1 MSDTTFTFTD
11 GSMSYTNSSTV
22 TSNDYGVNR
31 NNLIAV
37 SFGTSCIKIAN
48 LAFMDCPNLTSVSF
62 NGNSVTNIGNS
73 AFRGCTGLT
82 SFTIPSSV
90 NFIGIDALRDCRG
103 LTEILVDASNNSF
116 SNNSGDSVNVLYN
129 KDITTL
135 INYPS
140 GNIASSYT
148 IPSNVTTIF
157 DAAFNNSSNLTSITF
172 QTTTDP
178 SGNQISN
185 VTSIGSFAFRNSGLT
200 SITIP
205 DSAVNLGTGIF
216 ESCVNLVTATMSNT
230 NKIVPN
236 DIFNGCTSLT
246 TVSLSNNTTAIGSSA
261 FEGCSVLTSITIPDN
276 VTHIAANCFKGC
288 STLSSVIMNTTS
300 PLLRI
305 IGNSA
310 FESCPLLTSITIP
323 DSVISIGG
331 NAFVGT
337 GISSSSSSPFTLPD
351 SLTTI
356 GQEAFMG
363 TQLTSLEIPNSVNLT
378 GNGLLKDCVKLE
390 SVSIG
395 ARITRITD
403 EMLSGCSDLTSITV
417 SENVNYIGA
426 KAFNSCTSLSSITLG
441 EGIKSIRNL
450 AFANCIALSPSSSP
464 TTIPEIPVISFLGS
478 TAPMNVGIGL
488 FTGVTKNSYLKVF
501 FYNTNITTD
510 ASGIDIPDIQPKLLK
525 QIQNVVNDTTVYP
538 ISDHTS
544 GTTKQLFYSTSGRP

>member
-1 MSDTTFTFTD
+1 M
-11 GSMSYTNSSTV
+11 SSTV
-22 TSNDYGVNR
+22 FTFDDGSSFSINSPSVRSIDYGNNR
-31 NNLIAV
+31 NGITGV

-48 LAFMDCPNLTSVSF
+48 LTFMDCPNLTSVSF
-62 NGNSVTNIGNS
+62 TGNSVTTIGNS
-73 AFRGCTGLT
+73 AFKGCTGLT

-90 NFIGIDALRDCRG
+90 TFIGIDTFRDCTS
-103 LTEILVDASNNSF
+103 LTEIVVVSNNASF

-148 IPSNVTTIF
+148 IPTTVTTIF
-157 DAAFNNSSNLTSITF
+157 DAAFNNSSNLTSVTF
-172 QTTTDP
+172 H
-178 SGNQISN
+178 NKI
-185 VTSIGSFAFRNSGLT
+185 TSIGSFAFRKSGLI
-200 SITIP
+200 SVTIP
-205 DSAVNLGTGIF
+205 ESDVNLGIGIF
-216 ESCVNLVTATMSNT
+216 ESCVNLVIATMSIK
-230 NKIVPN
+230 NKIVPST
-236 DIFNGCTSLT
+236 IFQDCTSLT
-246 TVSLSNNTTAIGSSA
+246 TVSLSSNTTAIGSSA
-261 FEGCSVLTSITIPDN
+261 FDGCSGLTSITIPDN

-288 STLSSVIMNTTS
+288 STLASVIMNTTS

-305 IGNSA
+305 IGDSA
-310 FESCPLLTSITIP
+310 FESCLLLTSITIP
-323 DSVISIGG
+323 GSVISIGG

-337 GISSSSSSPFTLPD
+337 GISSFTLPD

-363 TQLTSLEIPNSVNLT
+363 TQLTSLEIPNSVSLI
-378 GNGLLKDCVKLE
+378 GNGLLKDCVNLT

-395 ARITRITD
+395 AMNTRITD
-403 EMLSGCSDLTSITV
+403 EMLSGCSLLTSIAV

-450 AFANCIALSPSSSP
+450 AFENCTALSPSSSP
-464 TTIPEIPVISFLGS
+464 TTPPEIPVISFLGNTS
-478 TAPMNVGIGL
+478 DMNVGIGL
-488 FTGVTKNSYLKVF
+488 FTGVTKNSYLRVY

-510 ASGIDIPDIQPKLLK
+510 SSGNDIPDINPRLLK

-538 ISDHTS
+538 ISDDIS
-544 GTTKQLFYSTSGRP
+544 GTTKQLFYITSDSS